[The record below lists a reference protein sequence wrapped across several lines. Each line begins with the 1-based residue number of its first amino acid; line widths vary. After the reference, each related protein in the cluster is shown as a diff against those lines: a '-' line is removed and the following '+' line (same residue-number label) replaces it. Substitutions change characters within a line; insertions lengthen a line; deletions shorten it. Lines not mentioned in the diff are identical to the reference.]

1 MKAIAIA
8 SLLLGG
14 LSLCS
19 AQSNIS
25 PIAPKKGTWS
35 LGLAAD
41 WFKAENTSSVTDV
54 HITPSYFFTD
64 NLELGVPFGWTHTSG
79 SDETMI
85 GLEGRFYF
93 MHGGANPQFAP
104 FIGAI
109 WQVDHV
115 SGFSDDTFFGG
126 EIGAH
131 YFVAN
136 NVALT
141 GQFIIGSDR
150 VSGVSTSS
158 TEFRIGFTIFFPGS
172 K

>member
-1 MKAIAIA
+1 MKALAIG

-14 LSLCS
+14 LSLCA
-19 AQSNIS
+19 AQNNIS

-41 WFKAENTSSVTDV
+41 WFKAEGNSSVTNV
-54 HITPSYFFTD
+54 NITPSYFFTD
-64 NLELGVPFGWTHTSG
+64 QLELGVPFSWTHTSG
-79 SDETMI
+79 NDETAI

-93 MHGGANPQFAP
+93 MKNMSNSQLAP

-109 WQVDHV
+109 WQVDHAT
-115 SGFSDDTFFGG
+115 GFSDDTFFGG

-136 NVALT
+136 NVAVT
-141 GQFIIGSDR
+141 GQFIIGTDR
-150 VSGVSTSS
+150 VSGISTSS